1 MFTSYKITILYI
13 KAIIWRLLMFI
24 GMRLHHLAKPRPP
37 NPNFKLMIPSRL
49 HPHGGSFMIVFYL
62 PATYF
67 GTPDDYKYP
76 VVINFHGGGFTL
88 GSGTDDARFAQAVV
102 CEVNAIFVSIEYRLA
117 PKYPF
122 SVGVED
128 SADAV
133 IYLAAHAA
141 ELRID
146 PHRMALSGFS
156 AGGNFTFTVPLL
168 LQDLKTG
175 AGKRI
180 LTRRESND
188 SIYSSSYTTIAASSS
203 TLFLPNYNFLR
214 SASSLN
220 SICKL
225 TELKLTQVETTQ
237 SLPEFTLLCLISF
250 YPPTDFRKSREQKRD
265 SNPMPKKNLP
275 RFLTD
280 FFDEAYMQSQD
291 IDLADPYLSPAAT
304 SDANLKAAY
313 PKDILL
319 YTCQYDMLNA
329 EGVEF
334 GIRLASEAIG
344 KTVRG
349 GLIKEVPHAFD
360 KKPNPITFP
369 EIADRCYREVCAELR
384 QIFGQQEVL

>member
-1 MFTSYKITILYI
+1 MS
-13 KAIIWRLLMFI
+13 I
-24 GMRLHHLAKPRPP
+24 GMMVHHLAKPWPP
-37 NPNFKLMIPSRL
+37 NPNFKLVIPSRL
-49 HPHGGSFMIVFYL
+49 HPNGGSFKIFFYL

-67 GTPDDYKYP
+67 ETPDDFKYP

-102 CEVNAIFVSIEYRLA
+102 CDVNAIFVSIEYRLA
-117 PKYPF
+117 PEYPF

-128 SADAV
+128 GADAV
-133 IYLAAHAA
+133 IYLAAHAE

-180 LTRRESND
+180 LTSRESND
-188 SIYSSSYTTIAASSS
+188 FIHSPSYTSIAASSS
-203 TLFLPNYNFLR
+203 MLFLPNSNFLR
-214 SASSLN
+214 SASSLS

-225 TELKLTQVETTQ
+225 PELKVTQVETTQ
-237 SLPEFTLLCLISF
+237 SLPEFTLVCLVSF
-250 YPPTDFRKSREQKRD
+250 YPPIDFRKSREQKRD
-265 SNPMPKKNLP
+265 SNPMPEKNLP
-275 RFLTD
+275 RILTD
-280 FFDEAYMQSQD
+280 FFDEAYMQTQD
-291 IDLADPYLSPAAT
+291 LDLADPYLSPAAS
-304 SDANLKAAY
+304 SDANLKDAY
-313 PKDILL
+313 PNDILL

-334 GIRLASEAIG
+334 GMRLASEAIG

-349 GLIKEVPHAFD
+349 GLIQGVPHAFD
-360 KKPNPITFP
+360 KKPNPINFP
-369 EIADRCYREVCAELR
+369 ESANRCYREVCAELR
-384 QIFGQQEVL
+384 RIFGQREVL

>member
-1 MFTSYKITILYI
+1 MS
-13 KAIIWRLLMFI
+13 I
-24 GMRLHHLAKPRPP
+24 GMKFHHLAKPRPP
-37 NPNFKLMIPSRL
+37 NPNFKLVIPSRL
-49 HPHGGSFMIVFYL
+49 HPNRGSFIIIFYL
-62 PATYF
+62 PTTYLE
-67 GTPDDYKYP
+67 TPEDYKYP

-102 CEVNAIFVSIEYRLA
+102 YHVNAIFVSIEYRLA
-117 PKYPF
+117 PEYPF

-133 IYLAAHAA
+133 IYLAAHAE

-146 PHRMALSGFS
+146 PHKMALSGFS

-188 SIYSSSYTTIAASSS
+188 SRHSPASLS
-203 TLFLPNYNFLR
+203 TLLIPNSKFLR
-214 SASSLN
+214 SASSLS
-220 SICKL
+220 SIGKL
-225 TELKLTQVETTQ
+225 AELKLTQVETTQ

-250 YPPTDFRKSREQKRD
+250 YPPIDFRKSREQKRG
-265 SNPMPKKNLP
+265 SNPMPAKNLP
-275 RFLTD
+275 QSLTD
-280 FFDEAYMQSQD
+280 FFDEAYLQSQD
-291 IDLADPYLSPAAT
+291 IDLADPYLSPAAS
-304 SDANLKAAY
+304 SDASLKAAY
-313 PKDILL
+313 PNDILL

-334 GIRLASEAIG
+334 GMRLASEAIG

-349 GLIKEVPHAFD
+349 GLIKGVPHAFD
-360 KKPNPITFP
+360 KKPNPISFP
-369 EIADRCYREVCAELR
+369 ETVDRCYREVCAELR
-384 QIFGQQEVL
+384 RIFGQ